1 MGREKEPGTED
12 LPEALWAPQTAPHSS
27 AAPLALSRLLFF
39 ILDDT
44 SAWNVPPSSSD
55 ETLLITLPRRRHSP
69 ERASDQYIQSHPVS
83 PPHSY
88 PLSQHGLY
96 FPR

>member
-1 MGREKEPGTED
+1 MEAWIGMGRVMGKEKEPGIED
-12 LPEALWAPQTAPHSS
+12 LPEGLWAPHTAPHSS

-55 ETLLITLPRRRHSP
+55 ETHSH
-69 ERASDQYIQSHPVS
+69 HPA
-83 PPHSY
+83 
-88 PLSQHGLY
+88 
-96 FPR
+96 